1 LAVGSLAN
9 ARRNL
14 NKSRVS
20 ALDFVDILNNLKLGQ
35 LATRMRNRLTDL

>member
-1 LAVGSLAN
+1 LTVGSLAN

-20 ALDFVDILNNLKLGQ
+20 APDFMDILNNQKLGQ
-35 LATRMRNRLTDL
+35 LAKRMQKHSTDH